1 MEHNVLSSRLE
12 SKTLEWRA
20 EDSLERERE
29 EPEAWRC
36 FLHSDGDGGNPR
48 TGHRTPEGPC
58 TLHTAKPS
66 MAAGPPGPQRGG
78 EPSGLP
84 AAYCVCR
91 TVLNPE
97 PCPCVVGLTSSNL
110 HQAEK
115 EISHIK
121 KYLCH
126 LQPNGNSKACL
137 PVSGKG
143 TYKRP
148 GEISYLDGASA
159 RWRMLVPGEG
169 TRAFDKWRL

>member
-1 MEHNVLSSRLE
+1 MRNRKPGDVSFTAMAMEE
-12 SKTLEWRA
+12 TLGRV
-20 EDSLERERE
+20 
-29 EPEAWRC
+29 
-36 FLHSDGDGGNPR
+36 
-48 TGHRTPEGPC
+48 TGHRRDPAPF
-58 TLHTAKPS
+58 TLPNGAWRLAPR
-66 MAAGPPGPQRGG
+66 APARWGAQR
-78 EPSGLP
+78 S
-84 AAYCVCR
+84 ACR
-91 TVLNPE
+91 LLRLQDGPE
-97 PCPCVVGLTSSNL
+97 PPNPAPAVDGLTSSNL

-159 RWRMLVPGEG
+159 QWRMLVPGEG